1 MDNNL
6 ILIPIVLALVM
17 GGIALLV
24 RMKAAKKPASL
35 RKIILPPI
43 FMSTGFLMFLYEP
56 TRPASLQV
64 AEALAVGAVFSIFLI
79 ITSKFEIRDGKIFLQ
94 RSKAFMFILMGLL
107 IIRVAFRAFL
117 GKDINPEELSGMF
130 FLLAYGM
137 ILPWRIAM
145 YVSYR
150 KIEKQ
155 LTNSD
160 ERTILSVKQEPAPYK

>member
-1 MDNNL
+1 
-6 ILIPIVLALVM
+6 
-17 GGIALLV
+17 
-24 RMKAAKKPASL
+24 
-35 RKIILPPI
+35 
-43 FMSTGFLMFLYEP
+43 MFLYEP